1 MAGVLIMEDTILRIL
16 SLIDASGLT
25 DKQILKELDL
35 SSTSTLITDWRRG
48 KSKSPT
54 IKHILKI
61 AHFFNVSTDFLLTG
75 DIQASDLCNK
85 EKELLKNFRSLPE
98 QTQERVMGYIEGHL
112 DAQKKP
118 SQ

>member
-1 MAGVLIMEDTILRIL
+1 MDDTILRIL
-16 SLIDASGLT
+16 SLIDNSGLT

-61 AHFFNVSTDFLLTG
+61 AYFFNVSTDYLLTG
-75 DIQASDLCNK
+75 KENHKDLSK
-85 EKELLKNFRSLPE
+85 EEQEWLSLYDQLDSHDKIE
-98 QTQERVMGYIEGHL
+98 CAGFIKGYIAKG
-112 DAQKKP
+112 KKI
-118 SQ
+118 